1 MKKNVYAIPKVKK
14 DEIVN
19 QRLSGKPKITEGPKR
34 NIESPAK
41 MGQSTNNNFLEN

>member
-19 QRLSGKPKITEGPKR
+19 QRLSGIPKITEGPKR